1 MTLKPVTILNLVKEK
16 VLTVERNRLLLVLPY
31 LGVISLEPRA
41 KLQQAITGVLNC
53 WKREIAFK

>member
-41 KLQQAITGVLNC
+41 KLQQAIKGVLNC